1 MSAVTKIEARELAP
15 VTDQNAAL
23 LQVIAR
29 AASDPAVDI
38 DKMERLLAMQERVM
52 ERNAEAAFNEAMRAS
67 QGDMRQVAT
76 DANNP
81 QTRSRYATYAAIDA
95 ALRPIYTRHGFSIS
109 YGTADAPEG
118 YVRVLAYV
126 SHVGGHTRR
135 YEAAMPAD
143 GKGAKGGDV
152 MTKTHAFGAAT
163 SYGMRYLLKMIFNV
177 AIGEYDLDGN
187 EPTQRPEVPAELLQ
201 KAREAALQGTAHYK
215 AYFSML
221 TAEQRRS
228 LLPEHESLKAAAS
241 QADQG
246 AE

>member
-1 MSAVTKIEARELAP
+1 MNAVTKIEAGAVVP
-15 VTDQNAAL
+15 ADQSAAL
-23 LQVIAR
+23 LSVIAR
-29 AASDPAVDI
+29 AASDPSVDI
-38 DKMERLLAMQERVM
+38 DKMERLLAMQERVL
-52 ERNAEAAFNEAMRAS
+52 ERNAESAFNESMRGA
-67 QGDMRQVAT
+67 QGEMRQVAT

-177 AIGEYDLDGN
+177 AVGEYDLDGN
-187 EPTQRPEVPAELLQ
+187 DPGQRPEVPAELLQ
-201 KAREAALQGTAHYK
+201 AAREKALQGTAVYQ

-221 TAEQRRS
+221 TKDQRKA
-228 LLPEHESLKAAAS
+228 LLPEHESLKAAAIA
-241 QADQG
+241 ADKG
-246 AE
+246 AA

>member
-52 ERNAEAAFNEAMRAS
+52 ERNAEAAFNEAMRAA

-177 AIGEYDLDGN
+177 AVGEYDLDGN
-187 EPTQRPEVPAELLQ
+187 DPVQRQEVPAELLQ

>member
-1 MSAVTKIEARELAP
+1 MNVVEHQGGQLAIP
-15 VTDQNAAL
+15 DSLPIVE
-23 LQVIAR
+23 VIRR
-29 AASDPAVDI
+29 AASDPSVDVE
-38 DKMERLLAMQERVM
+38 KLERLMSMHERVM
-52 ERNAEAAFNEAMRAS
+52 ERNAEAAFNESMRGA
-67 QGDMRQVAT
+67 QGEMRQVST
-76 DANNP
+76 DANNS

-135 YEAAMPAD
+135 YEAAMPSD

-187 EPTQRPEVPAELLQ
+187 EPAHRPEVPADLLNA
-201 KAREAALQGTAHYK
+201 AREQALKGTAAYH

-221 TAEQRRS
+221 TKEQRKA
-228 LLPEHESLKAAAS
+228 LLPEHESLKAAAVA
-241 QADQG
+241 ADKG

>member
-1 MSAVTKIEARELAP
+1 VNAVTKIETGAVVPA
-15 VTDQNAAL
+15 DQSAAL
-23 LQVIAR
+23 LTVIAR
-29 AASDPAVDI
+29 AASDPSVDI
-38 DKMERLLAMQERVM
+38 DKMERLLAMQERVL
-52 ERNAEAAFNEAMRAS
+52 ERNAESAFNESMRGA
-67 QGDMRQVAT
+67 QGEMRQVAT

-95 ALRPIYTRHGFSIS
+95 ALRPIYT
-109 YGTADAPEG
+109 GTADAPEG

-135 YEAAMPAD
+135 YEAAMPSD

-187 EPTQRPEVPAELLQ
+187 EPAHRPEVPADLLNA
-201 KAREAALQGTAHYK
+201 AREQALKGTAAYH

-221 TAEQRRS
+221 TKEQRKA
-228 LLPEHESLKAAAS
+228 LLPEHESLKAAAVA
-241 QADQG
+241 ADKG

>member
-1 MSAVTKIEARELAP
+1 MNAVTKLPAQELAP
-15 VTDQNAAL
+15 VQDQQAAL

-29 AASDPAVDI
+29 AAADTQVDI

-52 ERNAEAAFNEAMRAS
+52 ERNAEAAFNEAMRAA

-95 ALRPIYTRHGFSIS
+95 ALRPVYTQHGFSIS
-109 YGTADAPEG
+109 FGTGDAPEG

-126 SHVGGHTRR
+126 SHVGGHTRQ
-135 YEAAMPAD
+135 YKADMPAD

-152 MTKTHAFGAAT
+152 MTKTHAFGAGT

-187 EPTQRPEVPAELLQ
+187 DPAPPREVPAKLLED
-201 KAREAALQGTAHYK
+201 ARAAAMEGTGKYRAF
-215 AYFSML
+215 FSML
-221 TAEQRRS
+221 TKEQRHA
-228 LLPEHESLKAAAS
+228 LLPEHESLKAAATA
-241 QADQG
+241 ADG
-246 AE
+246 GRA

>member
-1 MSAVTKIEARELAP
+1 MNAVTKIEAGAVVP
-15 VTDQNAAL
+15 ADQSAAL
-23 LQVIAR
+23 LSVIAR
-29 AASDPAVDI
+29 AASDPSVDI
-38 DKMERLLAMQERVM
+38 DKMERLLAMQERVL
-52 ERNAEAAFNEAMRAS
+52 ERNAESAFNESMRGA
-67 QGDMRQVAT
+67 QGEMRQVAT

-177 AIGEYDLDGN
+177 AVGEYDLDGN
-187 EPTQRPEVPAELLQ
+187 DPVQRQEVPAELLQ
-201 KAREAALQGTAHYK
+201 AARDAALRGTAHYR
-215 AYFSML
+215 AWYSML
-221 TAEQRRS
+221 TKDQRKA
-228 LLPEHESLKAAAS
+228 LMPEHESLKAAAGA
-241 QADQG
+241 ADPK

>member
-1 MSAVTKIEARELAP
+1 M
-15 VTDQNAAL
+15 
-23 LQVIAR
+23 
-29 AASDPAVDI
+29 
-38 DKMERLLAMQERVM
+38 
-52 ERNAEAAFNEAMRAS
+52 
-67 QGDMRQVAT
+67 
-76 DANNP
+76 
-81 QTRSRYATYAAIDA
+81 
-95 ALRPIYTRHGFSIS
+95 
-109 YGTADAPEG
+109 
-118 YVRVLAYV
+118 LAYV

-228 LLPEHESLKAAAS
+228 LLPEHESLKAAA
-241 QADQG
+241 AAAETG

>member
-1 MSAVTKIEARELAP
+1 MNVVEHQGGQLAIP
-15 VTDQNAAL
+15 DSLPIVE
-23 LQVIAR
+23 VIRR
-29 AASDPAVDI
+29 AASDPSVDVE
-38 DKMERLLAMQERVM
+38 KLERLMSMHERVM
-52 ERNAEAAFNEAMRAS
+52 ERNAESAFNESMRGA
-67 QGDMRQVAT
+67 QGEMRQVAT

-177 AIGEYDLDGN
+177 AVGEYDLDGN
-187 EPTQRPEVPAELLQ
+187 DPVQRQEVPAELLQ
-201 KAREAALQGTAHYK
+201 KARDAALQGTAHYR
-215 AYFSML
+215 AWYSML
-221 TAEQRRS
+221 TKDQRKS
-228 LLPEHESLKAAAS
+228 LLPEHESLKAAA
-241 QADQG
+241 AAAEPG

>member
-1 MSAVTKIEARELAP
+1 MNIVEHQGGPLAIHDSLP
-15 VTDQNAAL
+15 IVE
-23 LQVIAR
+23 VIRR
-29 AASDPAVDI
+29 AASDPSVDVE
-38 DKMERLLAMQERVM
+38 KLERLMLMHERVM

-109 YGTADAPEG
+109 YGTGDAPEG
-118 YVRVLAYV
+118 YVRVIAYV
-126 SHVGGHTRR
+126 SHVGGHTRQ
-135 YEAAMPAD
+135 YKADMPAD

-152 MTKTHAFGAAT
+152 MTKTHAFGAGT

-177 AIGEYDLDGN
+177 AVGEYDLDGN
-187 EPTQRPEVPAELLQ
+187 DPVQRPEVPAELLQ
-201 KAREAALQGTAHYK
+201 AAREKALQGTAVYQ

-221 TAEQRRS
+221 TKDQRKA
-228 LLPEHESLKAAAS
+228 LAPEHESLKAAAIA
-241 QADQG
+241 ADKG
-246 AE
+246 AA

>member
-52 ERNAEAAFNEAMRAS
+52 ERNAETSFNEAMRAA

-81 QTRSRYATYAAIDA
+81 QTRSRYATYAAIAA

-109 YGTADAPEG
+109 YGTAGRICSRTGLCLACRWPHAP
-118 YVRVLAYV
+118 V
-126 SHVGGHTRR
+126 
-135 YEAAMPAD
+135 
-143 GKGAKGGDV
+143 
-152 MTKTHAFGAAT
+152 
-163 SYGMRYLLKMIFNV
+163 
-177 AIGEYDLDGN
+177 
-187 EPTQRPEVPAELLQ
+187 
-201 KAREAALQGTAHYK
+201 
-215 AYFSML
+215 
-221 TAEQRRS
+221 
-228 LLPEHESLKAAAS
+228 
-241 QADQG
+241 
-246 AE
+246 